1 MNSPEFGYLPRP
13 FARMHLPMTNPGDL
27 KRYTRRDGRYR
38 VHYIASG
45 KYALPYG
52 GDLLTVY
59 GICTKARE
67 AIRFQGKEW
76 DGIIRFQS
84 VAELLRCF
92 GEPKSTPYYRRRME
106 SLLRVFGCQVHLEES
121 LRRNGV
127 ATEMEIKK
135 IDFMYRIKA
144 WFQCEASQLGL
155 PLPSEIEF
163 GQHMIDIIR
172 TSPRAM
178 FGSSCI
184 PAFNHSAVTS
194 LKKSIGALQLYFLLS
209 DWYTVSSQA
218 ADQKGTSYGFIP
230 IHGPSSLESQLGWLK
245 VPEKRE
251 VRRKLTTWL
260 TEIKTIA
267 WPSLSWEMVQGG
279 DENWRLLIHFCGKP
293 VENVQ

>member
-45 KYALPYG
+45 KYQLPYG

-121 LRRNGV
+121 LKRHEE
-127 ATEMEIKK
+127 ATNVEITK
-135 IDFMYRIKA
+135 IDFMYRINT
-144 WFQCEASQLGL
+144 WLNCEKRHIGL

-163 GQHMIDIIR
+163 NPYTRKLIEK
-172 TSPRAM
+172 A
-178 FGSSCI
+178 
-184 PAFNHSAVTS
+184 PAFSHAAVMA

-218 ADQKGTSYGFIP
+218 ADHKGTSYGFIP

-245 VPEKRE
+245 VPEKRK
-251 VRRKLTTWL
+251 VRRWVTKWL
-260 TEIKTIA
+260 TEINTIS